1 MLKLLLKLL
10 LILFLLSI
18 GFTLS
23 ACLLCCEIDFL
34 FGTYITHVVIGFGAL
49 LSGSILGL
57 ILMIVAIAFIIDWI
71 ECFMSEHKN
80 K

>member
-1 MLKLLLKLL
+1 MLNLLFILLL
-10 LILFLLSI
+10 LSL

-23 ACLLCCEIDFL
+23 AGFLCCAIDFL
-34 FGTYITHVVIGFGAL
+34 FGISITHVVMGFGTL

-57 ILMIVAIAFIIDWI
+57 ILMIVVITLIIDWI
-71 ECFMSEHKN
+71 ECFIDEHKN